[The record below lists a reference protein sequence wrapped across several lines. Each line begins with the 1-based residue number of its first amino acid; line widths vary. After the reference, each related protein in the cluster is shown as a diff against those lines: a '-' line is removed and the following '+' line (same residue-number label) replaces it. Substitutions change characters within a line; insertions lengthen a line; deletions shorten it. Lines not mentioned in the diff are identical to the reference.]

1 MVEEE
6 EENVV
11 EDYQDVVV
19 PFSLHLTQSQTD
31 MDSQVPPAMEVV
43 EEVIAVSRLKLFLS
57 PTIPMQ

>member
-1 MVEEE
+1 MVEE

-11 EDYQDVVV
+11 EDPQDIVV

-31 MDSQVPPAMEVV
+31 MDSQVPLAMEVI
-43 EEVIAVSRLKLFLS
+43 EEVIVVSQHFLS